1 MKDDSIMIKSPEKG
15 SVIVILEKNDYLR
28 GSSNE
33 LDDNKIMKKLT
44 RRSN

>member
-15 SVIVILEKNDYLR
+15 SVIVIWEKNNYLR

-33 LDDNKIMKKLT
+33 LDDNKIYEKIDKKI
-44 RRSN
+44 